1 MKLNNHQIN
10 KNAFPKY
17 NYKSIFKNNVELEK
31 ESAVAL
37 LRCRRYGHWVC
48 RQLYSTEKID
58 NPATTRRRRIVIK
71 SIYIRRTDI
80 IPDSFCQ

>member
-1 MKLNNHQIN
+1 MRLNNQRIN

-37 LRCRRYGHWVC
+37 LRCRRYGHWV
-48 RQLYSTEKID
+48 
-58 NPATTRRRRIVIK
+58 
-71 SIYIRRTDI
+71 
-80 IPDSFCQ
+80 